1 MRRSLWVLF
10 GVLAFSA
17 CKKDKSAQEGA
28 QEAPSTEAAR
38 PSKASSESR
47 QAEGAQEPGG
57 VEYGPNAYVVTKEK
71 LDAYVGYQ
79 RKLLEA
85 YEALL
90 RDMAKVH
97 GRLQEGSGGMADMNA
112 AMKLIESKA
121 KAEETARKEAGLSEE
136 DVNGLAEVVT
146 AVISQRQLAQ
156 ALQTEEELRKLE
168 EMQAKLTPEQRE
180 ELEPQLA
187 AMRERNEELQKLVEV
202 RRTYGDANVDIVL
215 GREADLA
222 KNYQDMLSTCGR
234 K

>member
-10 GVLAFSA
+10 VALAFSA
-17 CKKDKSAQEGA
+17 CKTDKEAP
-28 QEAPSTEAAR
+28 EAPSMEAAQ
-38 PSKASSESR
+38 PSQASSESK
-47 QAEGAQEPGG
+47 QAEEAPEPG
-57 VEYGPNAYVVTKEK
+57 VEHGPNAYVVTKEK

-97 GRLQEGSGGMADMNA
+97 GRLKEGSGEMADMNA

-121 KAEETARKEAGLSEE
+121 RAEETARKEAGLSEE
-136 DVNGLAEVVT
+136 DINGLAEVVT

-156 ALQTEEELRKLE
+156 ALQTEEELKKLE

-202 RRTYGDANVDIVL
+202 RRTYGDANVDLVL
-215 GREADLA
+215 AREPELA
-222 KNYQDMLSTCGR
+222 KNYQDMLNTFGR

>member
-1 MRRSLWVLF
+1 MRRSLWVLLV
-10 GVLAFSA
+10 VLAFSA
-17 CKKDKSAQEGA
+17 CKKDKEA
-28 QEAPSTEAAR
+28 EAPPSMQTAQ
-38 PSKASSESR
+38 PSKAASESK
-47 QAEGAQEPGG
+47 QAEDELEPGT
-57 VEYGPNAYVVTKEK
+57 EFGPSAYVVTKEK

-90 RDMAKVH
+90 RDLAKVP
-97 GRLQEGSGGMADMNA
+97 GRMKDGSGEMVADINA

-121 KAEETARKEAGLSEE
+121 KAEEEARKEAGLSDE

-156 ALQTEEELRKLE
+156 ALQTEEELKKLE

-202 RRTYGDANVDIVL
+202 RRTYGDANVDLVL

-222 KNYQDMLSTCGR
+222 KNYQDMLSTFGR

>member
-1 MRRSLWVLF
+1 VS
-10 GVLAFSA
+10 
-17 CKKDKSAQEGA
+17 KQAQ
-28 QEAPSTEAAR
+28 QVP
-38 PSKASSESR
+38 
-47 QAEGAQEPGG
+47 EPGA
-57 VEYGPNAYVVTKEK
+57 EFGPSAYVVTKQK

-90 RDMAKVH
+90 RDMARVH
-97 GRLQEGSGGMADMNA
+97 GRMLDGGGEMVADVNA

-121 KAEETARKEAGLSEE
+121 KAEEAARKEAGLSEE
-136 DVNGLAEVVT
+136 DVNGIAEVVT
-146 AVISQRQLAQ
+146 AVIGQRQLAQ
-156 ALQTEEELRKLE
+156 ALQTEEELKKLE

-202 RRTYGDANVDIVL
+202 RRTYGDANVDTVL
-215 GREADLA
+215 TREVDLA
-222 KNYQDMLSTCGR
+222 KNYQDMLNTFGR

>member
-1 MRRSLWVLF
+1 MRRSLWVLL
-10 GVLAFSA
+10 VAVAFSA
-17 CKKDKSAQEGA
+17 CKKDKE
-28 QEAPSTEAAR
+28 PSTEAAR
-38 PSKASSESR
+38 PLNASSEGK
-47 QAEGAQEPGG
+47 QAEGELEPG
-57 VEYGPNAYVVTKEK
+57 VEHGPNAYVVTKEK
-71 LDAYVGYQ
+71 LHAYVGYQ

-97 GRLQEGSGGMADMNA
+97 GRLQEGSSEMADMNA

-121 KAEETARKEAGLSEE
+121 KAEETARKEAGLTEE
-136 DVNGLAEVVT
+136 DINGLAEVVT

-156 ALQTEEELRKLE
+156 ALQTEEELQKLE

-202 RRTYGDANVDIVL
+202 RRTYGDANVDLVL

-222 KNYQDMLSTCGR
+222 KNYQDMLSTFGR

>member
-1 MRRSLWVLF
+1 MRRSLWVLC
-10 GVLAFSA
+10 VALAFSA
-17 CKKDKSAQEGA
+17 CKKD
-28 QEAPSTEAAR
+28 QEAQGGQSIQAAR

-47 QAEGAQEPGG
+47 QAEDALEPG
-57 VEYGPNAYVVTKEK
+57 VEHGPNAYVVTKEK

-97 GRLQEGSGGMADMNA
+97 GRLQEGGGEKADMNA

-121 KAEETARKEAGLSEE
+121 KAEETARKEAGLTEE
-136 DVNGLAEVVT
+136 DINGLAEVVT
-146 AVISQRQLAQ
+146 AVVSQRQLAQ
-156 ALQTEEELRKLE
+156 ALQTEEELKKLE

-202 RRTYGDANVDIVL
+202 RRTYGDANVDMVL

-222 KNYQDMLSTCGR
+222 KNYQDMLNTFGR